1 MLRSADMSNTI
12 PDEKVV
18 VTYVSYLC
26 ARLLDIRHESRA
38 ARVIQLAWR
47 RHHLQKVHREF
58 LVRLFSSCQCRGKY
72 FCQFCKEGYRSKLTV
87 ERIIYHNVQC
97 IYMPVKYIIF
107 S

>member
-47 RHHLQKVHREF
+47 RHHLQKVHQEF
-58 LVRLFSSCQCRGKY
+58 LVRLFFVG
-72 FCQFCKEGYRSKLTV
+72 V
-87 ERIIYHNVQC
+87 EENPLSFFFLQETIQI
-97 IYMPVKYIIF
+97 
-107 S
+107 